1 MGTLIIIYAVVALV
15 FLISFFIYDY
25 YVTEAEMPQWKSILK
40 NCVFSIFWPITIIVS
55 LLKLIL
61 VIIII
66 CRRDYY
72 DEDYYDEEYL

>member
-1 MGTLIIIYAVVALV
+1 MNTLIIIYVV
-15 FLISFFIYDY
+15 ISFLFLVYFFIDSYAKKD
-25 YVTEAEMPQWKSILK
+25 VMPQWKSILK
-40 NCVFSIFWPITIIVS
+40 NCVFSIFWPITIIAV

-72 DEDYYDEEYL
+72 DEDYYDEDYL

>member
-1 MGTLIIIYAVVALV
+1 MNTLIIIYVV
-15 FLISFFIYDY
+15 ISFLFLVYFSIYSYAKKD
-25 YVTEAEMPQWKSILK
+25 EMPQWKSILK
-40 NCVFSIFWPITIIVS
+40 NSVLSVFWPITIIVS